1 MNIKRLHMEI
11 FTAASIAAVSV
22 LAATGS
28 LELGV
33 TWGDSGPK
41 PGYFPFYVGLI
52 VIAASIGCAVQ
63 AILKARSDEQQETF
77 LEPEQARRLLSFFIP
92 MIVFVVVTIFLGLYV
107 GSALYLFYVA
117 WRQGKYKPQYAMLMG
132 IAFSIALYLVFETAF
147 QVPLH
152 KGPLEDMLGIY

>member
-1 MNIKRLHMEI
+1 MHIKRLHMEV
-11 FTAASIAAVSV
+11 FTAAGVAAVGV

-33 TWGDSGPK
+33 TWGDSGPQ

-52 VIAASIGCAVQ
+52 VIAASIGCIVQ
-63 AILKARSDEQQETF
+63 AILKARSAEQQETF
-77 LEPEQARRLLSFFIP
+77 LEPEQTRRLLSFFIP
-92 MIVFVVVTIFLGLYV
+92 MIVFVVVTIYLGVYV

-117 WRQGKYKPQYAMLMG
+117 WRQGKYKPHYAIFMG
-132 IAFSIALYLVFETAF
+132 VAFSIVLYLVFETAF